1 MRSWYAFARKEMQES
16 VRSGKLVLFF
26 LLFLLF
32 GIMNPAMTKMT
43 PWLMETLAGSLEE
56 SGMMIT
62 TMEVTAMS
70 SWMQYYKNIPVAIIL
85 FLLLFGGSQAAEYQ
99 KGTLIPILT
108 KGLDRWKVV
117 LAKAAVM
124 LLLWTAGY
132 WMMFGITFGYTVYF
146 WDNSVVSHSIFAGFC
161 VYLTGIWLISL
172 MMLFGTCLKSAMASL
187 GGAGGVYL
195 VSYVLGIFPAV
206 QKYLPT
212 SLFDMHSLLSVAK
225 NPADFLPAIFVA
237 IVFSVCHILGAIWIF
252 DRKAL

>member
-117 LAKAAVM
+117 LAKAAVI

-132 WMMFGITFGYTVYF
+132 
-146 WDNSVVSHSIFAGFC
+146 
-161 VYLTGIWLISL
+161 
-172 MMLFGTCLKSAMASL
+172 
-187 GGAGGVYL
+187 
-195 VSYVLGIFPAV
+195 
-206 QKYLPT
+206 
-212 SLFDMHSLLSVAK
+212 
-225 NPADFLPAIFVA
+225 
-237 IVFSVCHILGAIWIF
+237 
-252 DRKAL
+252 